1 MLILKFF
8 LLLILLLQEKQCSAT
23 SDIST
28 TEFKHV
34 AQLHDKYRLQW
45 NFNSTH
51 IIFRAQAQTQG
62 YMSFGLSIKGG
73 MYDSDIFVC
82 THRNTCT
89 DRYSME
95 TVMPKVDDSQDYHL
109 FNDSTNGTHRTIIF
123 GRKLQTGDNKDLDI
137 TPDTSRVIFAFGDTK
152 NLLCHGHTNENR
164 GTKSLYLLAYV
175 PRESTV
181 PDNVKTEDL
190 LSQKGKPHTVG
201 ETLVKPAVLKMANIM
216 VGKAAENKSSL
227 IPLSNDTIR
236 CRIDDMSDDILAQ
249 DVADLVTSP
258 VVEINQIHNVFHMYV
273 CSDGAPAM
281 LGCNSGFGVLVKADA
296 PHIIVTHCVLHRH
309 VLASKTLPPKLANV
323 LKIVVET
330 VNYMRSRAPSHR
342 IFKEL
347 CNEIGSEFEVLFHHS
362 NVRWLSRGRRTDND
376 NFVNLSLLDECVSG
390 IEDESEVG
398 GTALPGE
405 LKHAIAT
412 HLDEL
417 GKSFDGYFPDQEQYP
432 AWYKIPGEST
442 VYSCTMFMLPNIS
455 TKHHLVKVE
464 PVIQQG
470 NERYVHHMILYS
482 CRRGTKELHRT
493 EHRCYNKNMPD
504 DFWSCVG
511 IIVAWAVG
519 GQSFVYPKDVGFS
532 LGMPDD
538 PTIVLLEIHYDNPGR
553 KTDGVDSSGFKLFYT
568 PELRLIDSG
577 ILEVGADPS
586 RLQIIPPRAA
596 SFRVYGICPTQNF
609 GDGEQDVIYAF
620 ASLLHSH
627 LAGTAMRL
635 RKISGN
641 GSISLVTEDKAYD
654 FNFQENR
661 FFPKPIPIRKGETLL
676 IDCIYNTETRSNVTT
691 GGFHTE
697 EEMCIAYL
705 HYYPRITLARCRSN
719 YDATE
724 LMSDF
729 LSANMKSKSCVVM
742 PNTTNVCNKY
752 LTVMSQVDWKKD
764 TIETFQEITSRV
776 SYEVKQYMTVTGQWQ
791 YSATKL
797 PDFVQQ
803 EVHQRKTSSKNSKSE
818 GAVCVLPSWWAMI
831 VFLIVS
837 IIMQK

>member
-190 LSQKGKPHTVG
+190 LSQK
-201 ETLVKPAVLKMANIM
+201 
-216 VGKAAENKSSL
+216 
-227 IPLSNDTIR
+227 
-236 CRIDDMSDDILAQ
+236 
-249 DVADLVTSP
+249 
-258 VVEINQIHNVFHMYV
+258 
-273 CSDGAPAM
+273 
-281 LGCNSGFGVLVKADA
+281 
-296 PHIIVTHCVLHRH
+296 
-309 VLASKTLPPKLANV
+309 
-323 LKIVVET
+323 
-330 VNYMRSRAPSHR
+330 
-342 IFKEL
+342 
-347 CNEIGSEFEVLFHHS
+347 
-362 NVRWLSRGRRTDND
+362 
-376 NFVNLSLLDECVSG
+376 
-390 IEDESEVG
+390 
-398 GTALPGE
+398 
-405 LKHAIAT
+405 
-412 HLDEL
+412 
-417 GKSFDGYFPDQEQYP
+417 
-432 AWYKIPGEST
+432 YKIPGEST

-742 PNTTNVCNKY
+742 PNTTNVCRKY